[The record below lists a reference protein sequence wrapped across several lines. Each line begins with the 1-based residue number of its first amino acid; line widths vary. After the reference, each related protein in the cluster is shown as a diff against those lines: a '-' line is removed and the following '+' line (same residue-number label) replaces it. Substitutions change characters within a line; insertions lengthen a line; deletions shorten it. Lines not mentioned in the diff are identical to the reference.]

1 MGSPAWGNAA
11 RAAIGMRIPGHAD
24 QRSGLMTITIPGAW
38 RSGFRDDGDRCSGL
52 MPISFRLRPE
62 C

>member
-1 MGSPAWGNAA
+1 LDE
-11 RAAIGMRIPGHAD
+11 IGFVWVRIPGHAD
-24 QRSGLMTITIPGAW
+24 QHSGLMAITIPGGW
-38 RSGFRDDGDRCSGL
+38 RSGFRDDADHDSGL